1 MVQSLHHRLIGLGD
15 AVQLRILQLSRHCL
29 GGQSLLAGSPH
40 HLADRI
46 VYTVRHQQ
54 CEKQYDDRHKQTNSQ
69 KEEANPGHRSGELSV
84 GNQPYQRKFVI
95 NLRSY
100 GQESPLR
107 RAHNLGGSLG
117 QISVFPQNILQTFPD
132 PVYLPRSLLINDI
145 PVPVN
150 QQELFLLRL
159 RQG

>member
-1 MVQSLHHRLIGLGD
+1 M
-15 AVQLRILQLSRHCL
+15 
-29 GGQSLLAGSPH
+29 
-40 HLADRI
+40 
-46 VYTVRHQQ
+46 
-54 CEKQYDDRHKQTNSQ
+54 
-69 KEEANPGHRSGELSV
+69 SV

-107 RAHNLGGSLG
+107 RAHNLGGRLG
-117 QISVFPQNILQTFPD
+117 QISIFPQNILQTFPD
-132 PVYLPRSLLINDI
+132 PVHLPRSLLINDI
-145 PVPVN
+145 PVPVD